1 MIETECGMTPAEQIQ
16 VGDLVLILD
25 HVLQPVQW
33 RGSRG
38 VPASLRPCVPASL
51 RPCVLALGQSRTDP
65 LCTQC
70 DRECA

>member
-1 MIETECGMTPAEQIQ
+1 MIETECGMTPVEQIQ

-38 VPASLRPCVPASL
+38 VPASLRPCVPASWH
-51 RPCVLALGQSRTDP
+51 
-65 LCTQC
+65 
-70 DRECA
+70 